1 MAMLDDAL
9 TDLQQR
15 IAALEREL
23 DARTAER
30 DEALAQQS
38 ATTEVLQVINSS
50 PGDLFEAVLDK
61 ATRLCGAS
69 FGALT
74 IYRGDDLHEVV
85 AMRGMG
91 SSSCAATP
99 FRAALADDTRA
110 EIDEIVGMLTGNLE
124 KIAEHG
130 RRADGIVKSMLAHS
144 RGTSGERQTVDI
156 SSLVDESLNLA
167 YHGARAQDQNFN
179 ITLERDLDFSIA
191 PIELVPQDV
200 TRVFLN
206 LFGNGFYAADKRGKE
221 ANEKTFRPT
230 LKVTT
235 RDLGAN
241 VEIRVRDNGAG
252 IPPEVKEKL
261 FQPFFTT
268 KPTGEGTGLGLWI
281 SYDIVAQQHG
291 DTAAR
296 SPSTAARANSPNSRS
311 DCRVPG
317 RAQPQGWQP
326 QG

>member
-1 MAMLDDAL
+1 MAILDDAL
-9 TDLQQR
+9 TDLHQR

-38 ATTEVLQVINSS
+38 GAAEVLQVINSS
-50 PGDLFEAVLDK
+50 PGDLAPVFEAVLDK

-85 AMRGMG
+85 AMRGMAPSINDLLG
-91 SSSCAATP
+91 KET
-99 FRAALADDTRA
+99 
-110 EIDEIVGMLTGNLE
+110 GM
-124 KIAEHG
+124 G
-130 RRADGIVKSMLAHS
+130 R
-144 RGTSGERQTVDI
+144 
-156 SSLVDESLNLA
+156 
-167 YHGARAQDQNFN
+167 
-179 ITLERDLDFSIA
+179 
-191 PIELVPQDV
+191 PPQDL

-241 VEIRVRDNGAG
+241 VEIRVRDNVAG

-268 KPTGEGTGLGLWI
+268 KPTGEGTGLGLSI

-291 DTAAR
+291 GTITVDSREGEFTEFTVRLPR
-296 SPSTAARANSPNSRS
+296 SRQGATSRMN
-311 DCRVPG
+311 
-317 RAQPQGWQP
+317 A
-326 QG
+326 

>member
-1 MAMLDDAL
+1 MAILDDAL

-38 ATTEVLQVINSS
+38 GAAEVLQVINSS
-50 PGDLFEAVLDK
+50 PGDLAPVFEAVLDK

-85 AMRGMG
+85 AMRGMAPSINDLLG
-91 SSSCAATP
+91 KET
-99 FRAALADDTRA
+99 
-110 EIDEIVGMLTGNLE
+110 GM
-124 KIAEHG
+124 G
-130 RRADGIVKSMLAHS
+130 R
-144 RGTSGERQTVDI
+144 
-156 SSLVDESLNLA
+156 
-167 YHGARAQDQNFN
+167 
-179 ITLERDLDFSIA
+179 
-191 PIELVPQDV
+191 PPQDL

-241 VEIRVRDNGAG
+241 VEIRVRDIGSG

-268 KPTGEGTGLGLWI
+268 KPTGEGTGPGLSI

-291 DTAAR
+291 GTITVDSREGEFSEFTVRLPR
-296 SPSTAARANSPNSRS
+296 SRQDATSRMN
-311 DCRVPG
+311 
-317 RAQPQGWQP
+317 A
-326 QG
+326 

>member
-1 MAMLDDAL
+1 MAILDDAL

-38 ATTEVLQVINSS
+38 GAAEVLQVINSS
-50 PGDLFEAVLDK
+50 PGDLAPVFEAVLDK

-85 AMRGMG
+85 AMRGMAPSINDLLG
-91 SSSCAATP
+91 KET
-99 FRAALADDTRA
+99 
-110 EIDEIVGMLTGNLE
+110 GM
-124 KIAEHG
+124 G
-130 RRADGIVKSMLAHS
+130 R
-144 RGTSGERQTVDI
+144 
-156 SSLVDESLNLA
+156 
-167 YHGARAQDQNFN
+167 
-179 ITLERDLDFSIA
+179 
-191 PIELVPQDV
+191 PPQDL

-241 VEIRVRDNGAG
+241 VEIRVRDNGPG
-252 IPPEVKEKL
+252 IPSEVK
-261 FQPFFTT
+261 
-268 KPTGEGTGLGLWI
+268 
-281 SYDIVAQQHG
+281 
-291 DTAAR
+291 
-296 SPSTAARANSPNSRS
+296 ANLPNSRS
-311 DCRVPG
+311 ACLVYG
-317 RAQPQGWQP
+317 RARPQG
-326 QG
+326 